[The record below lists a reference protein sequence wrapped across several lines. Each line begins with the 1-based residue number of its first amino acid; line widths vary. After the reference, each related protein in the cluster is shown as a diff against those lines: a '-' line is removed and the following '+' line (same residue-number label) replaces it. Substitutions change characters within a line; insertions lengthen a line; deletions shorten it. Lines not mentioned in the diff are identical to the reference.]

1 MTQTTV
7 QLQIPFQSLVDAIA
21 SLNLEE
27 QRQLWQILE
36 EAIAQAEEDLLEKDP
51 TVQAEIQAARVAYQT
66 GDYQT
71 IEQYIANRSGET
83 S

>member
-51 TVQAEIQAARVAYQT
+51 TVQAQIQAARVSYQT

>member
-36 EAIAQAEEDLLEKDP
+36 EAIAGAEEDLLEKDP

-71 IEQYIANRSGET
+71 IEQYIANQSGKT